1 MLRNSLILC
10 TNSFLDP
17 LHPQNRITSSY
28 RNRVC
33 KISTAETKI
42 LIILCYYALF
52 AVVSLPYLTVG
63 LGNLDEFVGAIG
75 RYFVCESAGSQMEC
89 NRSEL
94 DQFNYPGSTITTS
107 VLFGFIPCVNLIFV
121 INWEVTKDFW
131 QSIWMRWFTCVTRE
145 HATLPSND
153 QTMEAKLD

>member
-1 MLRNSLILC
+1 MIFC
-10 TNSFLDP
+10 INSFLDL

-52 AVVSLPYLTVG
+52 AVVSLSYFTVG
-63 LGNLDEFVGAIG
+63 LGDQDEFDDAVG

-94 DQFNYPGSTITTS
+94 EQFTYDDVVIATL
-107 VLFGFIPCVNLIFV
+107 VLLGLVPCVNLIFV
-121 INWEVTKDFW
+121 INWGATKDLR
-131 QSIWMRWFTCVTRE
+131 QSIRMRWFRCVSRE
-145 HATLPSND
+145 HVTLPSND
-153 QTMEAKLD
+153 QIMETKLD